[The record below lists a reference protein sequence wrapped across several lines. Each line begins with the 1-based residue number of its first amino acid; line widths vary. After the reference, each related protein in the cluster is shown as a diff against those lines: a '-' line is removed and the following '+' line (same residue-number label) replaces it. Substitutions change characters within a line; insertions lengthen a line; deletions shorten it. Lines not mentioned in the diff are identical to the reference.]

1 MKACCVQTTQKF
13 VPIPVGAN
21 KDSHISDWPS
31 LIRKDAPKVYYN
43 QNGTGDLCVSK
54 SFASIL
60 HHVGFIAEAKLID
73 TKFQQK
79 IDCFSDDDC
88 NLCAIYK
95 YASKLLPSW
104 MQCTAKGIKNFDWDK
119 DIQDFDLF
127 LGVLIGSD
135 GHINH
140 AVAIFNKWIFDSNEK
155 SAIPLCQEGLN
166 YCVSSK
172 NEKVEFLG
180 FKRGF
185 FFRENS
191 KKSRLK
197 RKMEGEDIKNLS
209 KICRE
214 WSVEN

>member
-1 MKACCVQTTQKF
+1 
-13 VPIPVGAN
+13 
-21 KDSHISDWPS
+21 
-31 LIRKDAPKVYYN
+31 
-43 QNGTGDLCVSK
+43 
-54 SFASIL
+54 
-60 HHVGFIAEAKLID
+60 
-73 TKFQQK
+73 
-79 IDCFSDDDC
+79 
-88 NLCAIYK
+88 
-95 YASKLLPSW
+95 
-104 MQCTAKGIKNFDWDK
+104 MQYTAKGIKKIDWNK

-172 NEKVEFLG
+172 NKKVKFIG

-197 RKMEGEDIKNLS
+197 QKLEGEHFKIFS

-214 WSVEN
+214 WSVKN